1 MDDGFYRAFEDRY
14 RGSRELIKL
23 RLRTYLP
30 FVRPLLDFYGKGE
43 ALDLGCGRGEWIEL
57 LAEAGFDATGVDL
70 DNTQLAACK
79 ELGLNVRIADAID
92 FIKRLPDANL
102 ALLTAFHLVE
112 HLQFSQLQ
120 VLVKE
125 ALRVLKPGGLL
136 ILETPNPENIL
147 TGTSNF
153 YLDPM
158 HQRPIPPQLLSFLP
172 EYYGFRRVKILR
184 LQETARPPEEEKMS
198 LFDVLNGVSQ
208 DYSVIAQRDGDQ
220 NILAATRAAFDADT
234 GCTLEQIISR
244 YENYAEGKIR
254 KMDPCEH
261 QLSRRAQDLESALQQ
276 AATWFIRNGD
286 RPVRED
292 VIAAYRCFLGREPE
306 SESVILGYL
315 KAKNVKGLLKAFS
328 GSKEFR
334 DKINR
339 FEEPSRP
346 EEGLC
351 VSYPRRISR
360 YFLDILLRVY
370 PRLVFRNAVKRMITA
385 VPWLKVTLK
394 SLFNRQI
401 AELRLERDK
410 RLHQNMYAD
419 TDCLSLF
426 SLSILERLK
435 RKLSQKKSRAV

>member
-23 RLRTYLP
+23 RLKTYLP

-43 ALDLGCGRGEWIEL
+43 ALDLGCGRGEWLEL
-57 LAEAGFDATGVDL
+57 LAEAGFIAIGVDL
-70 DNTQLAACK
+70 DDIQLAACK
-79 ELGLNVRIADAID
+79 GLGLNVRTADAID

-102 ALLTAFHLVE
+102 VLVTAFHLVE

-120 VLVKE
+120 ELVKE

-153 YLDPM
+153 YMDPM

-172 EYYGFRRVKILR
+172 EYYGFRKVKILR
-184 LQETARPPEEEKMS
+184 LQETVRPREEEKMS

-208 DYSVIAQRDGDQ
+208 DYSVIAQRDGAPD
-220 NILAATRAAFDADT
+220 ILAATRAAFDADM

-254 KMDPCEH
+254 KMEPCEH
-261 QLSRRAQDLESALQQ
+261 PLFQRAQNLESALQQ
-276 AATWFIRNGD
+276 AATWFVRNED

-306 SESVILGYL
+306 SESAIQGYL

-328 GSKEFR
+328 GSEEFQDR
-334 DKINR
+334 INR
-339 FEEPSRP
+339 FEPSHP
-346 EEGLC
+346 DEAVY
-351 VSYPRRISR
+351 VSYPRRVSL
-360 YFLDILLRVY
+360 YFLDIVMGIY
-370 PRLVFRNAVKRMITA
+370 SRLFSGNAAKKVIA
-385 VPWLKVTLK
+385 ALPWLKEFFK
-394 SLFNRQI
+394 NLFRQQI
-401 AELRLERDK
+401 VEVRLEREK

-419 TDCLSLF
+419 TDCLSMF

-435 RKLSQKKSRAV
+435 QKVNLKRSRVV

>member
-23 RLRTYLP
+23 RLRAYLP
-30 FVRPLLDFYGKGE
+30 FVRPLLGFYEKGE
-43 ALDLGCGRGEWIEL
+43 ALDLGCGRGEWLEL

-70 DNTQLAACK
+70 DNTQLATCK

-102 ALLTAFHLVE
+102 VLVTAFHLVE

-120 VLVKE
+120 NLVKE
-125 ALRVLKPGGLL
+125 ALRVLKPGGIL

-172 EYYGFRRVKILR
+172 EYYGFRKVTILR
-184 LQETARPPEEEKMS
+184 LQETVRPQEKEGMS
-198 LFDVLNGVSQ
+198 LLDVLNGVSP
-208 DYSVIAQRDGDQ
+208 DYSVIAQREGDQ
-220 NILAATRAAFDADT
+220 NLLDATKGVFDVDT
-234 GCTLEQIISR
+234 GCTLEQMIAR
-244 YENYAEGKIR
+244 YESYTDGKI
-254 KMDPCEH
+254 KKLSPYEH
-261 QLSRRAQDLESALQQ
+261 QVFSKTHNLESALQQ
-276 AATWFIRNGD
+276 ATTWFVRNGD

-306 SESVILGYL
+306 SENVIQGYL

-328 GSKEFR
+328 GSEEFQGR
-334 DKINR
+334 INR
-339 FEEPSRP
+339 FEPSDP
-346 EEGLC
+346 EETAC
-351 VSYPRRISR
+351 VSYPRRLSL
-360 YFLDILLRVY
+360 YFLDIVLGIY
-370 PRLVFRNAVKRMITA
+370 SRLFSGSAAKKVIRA
-385 VPWLKVTLK
+385 VPWLKEFFK
-394 SLFNRQI
+394 NLFSRQI
-401 AELRLERDK
+401 SDIRLEREK
-410 RLHQNMYAD
+410 QLYQNMYAD
-419 TDCLSLF
+419 TDCLSLS

-435 RKLSQKKSRAV
+435 QKVNPRKNRAV

>member
-1 MDDGFYRAFEDRY
+1 MDDDFYRAFEDRY

-43 ALDLGCGRGEWIEL
+43 ALDLGCGRGEWLEL

-70 DNTQLAACK
+70 NNTQLTTCK
-79 ELGLNVRIADAID
+79 EFGLNVRIADAID

-102 ALLTAFHLVE
+102 VLVTAFHLVE

-120 VLVKE
+120 DLVRE

-147 TGTSNF
+147 TGISNF

-172 EYYGFRRVKILR
+172 EYYGFRKVKILR
-184 LQETARPPEEEKMS
+184 LQEPIRPQEKEGMS
-198 LFDVLNGVSQ
+198 LLDVLNGVSP
-208 DYSVIAQRDGDQ
+208 DYSVIAQREGDQ
-220 NILAATRAAFDADT
+220 SLLDATKGAFDVDT
-234 GCTLEQIISR
+234 GCTLEQIIAR
-244 YENYAEGKIR
+244 YEGYTDGKI
-254 KMDPCEH
+254 KKLSSCEH
-261 QLSRRAQDLESALQQ
+261 QVFSKTHNLESALQQ
-276 AATWFIRNGD
+276 AATWFVRNVD

-306 SESVILGYL
+306 SENVIQGYL

-328 GSKEFR
+328 GSEEFQGR
-334 DKINR
+334 INR
-339 FEEPSRP
+339 FEPSDP
-346 EEGLC
+346 EETAC
-351 VSYPRRISR
+351 VSYPRRLSL
-360 YFLDILLRVY
+360 YFLDIVLDVY
-370 PRLVFRNAVKRMITA
+370 ARLFSGSAAKKVIRA
-385 VPWLKVTLK
+385 VPWLKEFFK
-394 SLFNRQI
+394 SLFSRQI
-401 AELRLERDK
+401 ADIRLEREK
-410 RLHQNMYAD
+410 QLYQNMYAD

-435 RKLSQKKSRAV
+435 QKVNPKKSRAV

>member
-23 RLRTYLP
+23 RLKTYLP

-43 ALDLGCGRGEWIEL
+43 ALDLGCGRGEWLEL
-57 LAEAGFDATGVDL
+57 LAEAGFNAIGVDL
-70 DNTQLAACK
+70 DNIQLAACK
-79 ELGLNVRIADAID
+79 GLGLNVRTADAID

-102 ALLTAFHLVE
+102 VLVTAFHLVE

-120 VLVKE
+120 ELVKE

-172 EYYGFRRVKILR
+172 EYYGFRKVKILR
-184 LQETARPPEEEKMS
+184 LQETVRPRKKEQMS
-198 LFDVLNGVSQ
+198 LLDVLNGVSP
-208 DYSVIAQRDGDQ
+208 DYSVIAQREGDQ
-220 NILAATRAAFDADT
+220 SLLEATKDVFDVDT

-244 YENYAEGKIR
+244 YESYTDCKITSLDHYEQQAF
-254 KMDPCEH
+254 KKEH
-261 QLSRRAQDLESALQQ
+261 SLELALQQ
-276 AATWFIRNGD
+276 AATWFVRNED

-306 SESVILGYL
+306 SESAIQGYL

-328 GSKEFR
+328 GSKEFQDR
-334 DKINR
+334 INR
-339 FEEPSRP
+339 FGPSHP
-346 EEGLC
+346 EEAVY
-351 VSYPRRISR
+351 VSYPRRLSL
-360 YFLDILLRVY
+360 YFLDIVMDIY
-370 PRLVFRNAVKRMITA
+370 SRLFSGKAAKKVIAA
-385 VPWLKVTLK
+385 LPWLKEFFRN
-394 SLFNRQI
+394 LFRQQI
-401 AELRLERDK
+401 VEVRLEREK

-419 TDCLSLF
+419 TDCLSMF

-435 RKLSQKKSRAV
+435 QKVNTKRSRVV